1 MVTTNHLGEEKPN
14 KNGTLMKIVEYT
26 NTENIIVEF
35 QDEHKFRKRSTYSN
49 FKNGGIK
56 NPYDKTIFGIAC
68 LGDGKYG
75 SWKNSRGSRDTYLNW
90 VAMLQRCYVDM
101 NGKYPAYYGICTVCN
116 EWLNYQNFA
125 EWYESHYYYIPN
137 ERIHVDK
144 DIKFKDNKMYGSNTC
159 ILVPQKINEI
169 FHRSRP
175 KTIDS
180 DLPETIKRYAKG
192 YQVSFRG
199 ESLGVYPTIK
209 ECLEKY
215 NTKKIDYIREL
226 VNGYGNKMPD
236 EVREILLGWKPEEY
250 RTESIA

>member
-1 MVTTNHLGEEKPN
+1 
-14 KNGTLMKIVEYT
+14 
-26 NTENIIVEF
+26 
-35 QDEHKFRKRSTYSN
+35 
-49 FKNGGIK
+49 
-56 NPYDKTIFGIAC
+56 
-68 LGDGKYG
+68 
-75 SWKNSRGSRDTYLNW
+75 
-90 VAMLQRCYVDM
+90 M

>member
-1 MVTTNHLGEEKPN
+1 MR
-14 KNGTLMKIVEYT
+14 IVEYT
-26 NTENIIVEF
+26 NSDNLIVEF
-35 QDEHKFRKRSTYSN
+35 QDEHKFRKKSTYSN

-68 LGDGKYG
+68 LGDGKHG
-75 SWKNSRGSRDTYLNW
+75 SWKNARNSRDTYLNW

-215 NTKKIDYIREL
+215 NTKKIDYIKEL

>member
-1 MVTTNHLGEEKPN
+1 
-14 KNGTLMKIVEYT
+14 MKIVEYT
-26 NTENIIVEF
+26 NTENIVVEF
-35 QDEHKFRKRSTYSN
+35 QDEHKFRKKSTYSN

-75 SWKNSRGSRDTYLNW
+75 SWKNSRNSRDTYLNW

-101 NGKYPAYYGICTVCN
+101 NGKYPAYYGICTVCD

-125 EWYESHYYYIPN
+125 EWYENHYYYIHN

-144 DIKFKDNKMYGSNTC
+144 DIKFKDNKIYSPNTC

-169 FHRSRP
+169 FHKNTR
-175 KTIDS
+175 KTIDA
-180 DLPETIKRYAKG
+180 DLPETIKRCSKG
-192 YQVSFRG
+192 FQVSFRG
-199 ESLGVYPTIK
+199 KSLGVYNTVE

-215 NTKKIDYIREL
+215 NKKKQEYIKEL
-226 VNGYGNKMPD
+226 VDNYGDNMPND
-236 EVREILLGWKPEEY
+236 VKEILLNWKPNENQMKY
-250 RTESIA
+250 VA